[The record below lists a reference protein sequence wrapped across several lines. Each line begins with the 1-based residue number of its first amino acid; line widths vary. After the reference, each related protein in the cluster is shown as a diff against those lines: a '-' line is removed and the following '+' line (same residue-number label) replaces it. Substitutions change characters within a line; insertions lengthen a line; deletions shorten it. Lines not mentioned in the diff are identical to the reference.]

1 MMTDE
6 SAARVA
12 TLPAPPQAATALFGA
27 ALPTVQRYAGI
38 LADAGVERGL
48 IGPREVPRLWDRHLM
63 NCAAVA
69 ELIPQGAHVVD
80 VGSGAGLPGLVLAI
94 ARPDLQVSLLEP
106 LLRRTV
112 FLAETVEALDLRT
125 VEVLRSRAEEWAG
138 RLAADVVTARAVA
151 PLERLVG
158 WCLPL
163 VKPGGVMLALK
174 GESAAAELA
183 EVAPSLRARGAARWD
198 VVEVGAVLGEAATRI
213 VRIELGKQGFL
224 TPRPAGRNK
233 RR

>member
-1 MMTDE
+1 MTDE
-6 SAARVA
+6 TAARVA
-12 TLPAPPQAATALFGA
+12 TLPAPPPAAAALFGA
-27 ALPTVQRYAGI
+27 AMPTIGRYAGI
-38 LADAGVERGL
+38 LAAAGVERGL

-69 ELIPQGAHVVD
+69 ELIPSGAHVVD
-80 VGSGAGLPGLVLAI
+80 VGSGAGLPGVVLAI
-94 ARPDLQVSLLEP
+94 ARPDLRVSLVEP

-112 FLAETVEALDLRT
+112 FLAETVEALGLRN
-125 VEVLRSRAEEWAG
+125 VEVLRNRAEDWAG

-163 VKPGGVMLALK
+163 VRPGGMMLALK

-183 EVAPSLRARGAARWD
+183 QVADSLRGQGAAHWD
-198 VVEVGAVLGEAATRI
+198 VVEVGAVLGDAATRI
-213 VRIELGKQGFL
+213 VRIELGRQGFVP
-224 TPRPAGRNK
+224 PRKTARGK

>member
-1 MMTDE
+1 MIDE

-12 TLPAPPQAATALFGA
+12 TLPAPPSAAAPLFGA
-27 ALPTVQRYAGI
+27 AMPIIGRYAQI

-63 NCAAVA
+63 NCVAVA
-69 ELIPQGAHVVD
+69 ELIPDRSRVVD

-94 ARPDLQVSLLEP
+94 ARPDLRVTLIEP

-112 FLAETVEALDLRT
+112 FLTETVEALALPN
-125 VEVLRSRAEEWAG
+125 VEVLRGRAEDWAG
-138 RLAADVVTARAVA
+138 RMSADVVTARAVA
-151 PLERLVG
+151 PLERLIS

-163 VKPGGVMLALK
+163 ARPGGVMLALK
-174 GESAAAELA
+174 GDSAASELA
-183 EVAPSLRARGAARWD
+183 EVAKTLRALGAARWD
-198 VVEVGAVLGEAATRI
+198 VVEVGAALGTTPTRI
-213 VRIELGKQGFL
+213 VRIDLGPQGFVA
-224 TPRPAGRNK
+224 PRGTGRGK